1 MKNKISIAILLCLSL
16 LFVACSD
23 NVNNK
28 DSKKVSESSGVGYP
42 VTIKNYNFD
51 KKEKDITFK
60 QKPKRVITTNQTT
73 TELLLELGLEDCM
86 VGTAYRDNPILD
98 NIKDKYA
105 KIPVLS
111 EKYPSKEVVI
121 EKSPDLIIGWR
132 SVFSDKAL
140 GSTESWNE
148 KGVNTFIQRN
158 TGMTQN
164 ATVENVYEDIEDIG
178 KIFGIKEKTD
188 KYIADMKNR
197 IEKIHVSIKNVKS
210 PVNVLVMEGADNNQ
224 YTTYGNNS
232 LAADMVSKAGGKNV
246 CEKGSNISAENII
259 ALNPDVIVLINFETQ
274 VKDNKDADTLRNN
287 AALKNV
293 NAIKNNRIIYTPLAE
308 TYAGGARTID
318 GIERLA
324 KGFYPDLMNLEKN
337 N

>member
-1 MKNKISIAILLCLSL
+1 MKKKFLTAILLSCTL
-16 LFVACSD
+16 LFGACSA
-23 NVNNK
+23 NVNN
-28 DSKKVSESSGVGYP
+28 DSKKANETSGAGYP
-42 VTIKNYNFD
+42 VTIKNYTFD

-60 QKPKRVITTNQTT
+60 QEPKRVITTNQTT

-98 NIKDKYA
+98 NIKDKYS

-111 EKYPSKEVVI
+111 EKYPSKEVVT
-121 EKSPDLIIGWR
+121 EKNPDLIIGWR
-132 SVFSDKAL
+132 SVFADKAL
-140 GSTESWNE
+140 GSVESWNE

-164 ATVENVYEDIEDIG
+164 ATVENVYKDIDDIG

-188 KYIADMKNR
+188 KYIADMKSR
-197 IEKIHVSIKNVKS
+197 VEKIHNSIKNVKS

-224 YTTYGNNS
+224 YQTYGDNS
-232 LAADMVSKAGGKNV
+232 LAADMVVKAGGKNM
-246 CEKGSNISAENII
+246 CEKGSKISAENII
-259 ALNPDVIVLINFETQ
+259 VLNPDVIVLINFETQ
-274 VKDNKDADTLRNN
+274 VKDNKDADALRNN
-287 AALKNV
+287 AALKSV

-308 TYAGGARTID
+308 TYAGGARTVD

-324 KGFYPDLMNLEKN
+324 KGFYPDQIK
-337 N
+337 